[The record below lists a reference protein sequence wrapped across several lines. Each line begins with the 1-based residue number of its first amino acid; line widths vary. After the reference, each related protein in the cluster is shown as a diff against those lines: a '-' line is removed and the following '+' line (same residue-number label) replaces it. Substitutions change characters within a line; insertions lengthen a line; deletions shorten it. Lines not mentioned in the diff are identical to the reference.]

1 MARGLRSPG
10 IMVDEGGARSF
21 QSIVMFGLAL
31 IALAGCSSSPP
42 PQGTYKL
49 GGPYQIQGRWYY
61 PAFDPAYD
69 RIGVASWYG
78 VPFHG
83 RATANGEIFD
93 RGIVTAAH
101 PTLPLPSLVRVTNL
115 DNRREMLIRVNDR
128 GPFVGD
134 RIIDLSQEAA
144 RQLGFERQGLAS
156 VRVQFVGLAD
166 AAGTP
171 PRPTVGP
178 APVPAADPEIE
189 APSAPPP
196 VQLVSAQP
204 ASRPATAQPST
215 EVVDAPPPTRV
226 AAAATAGPALAQAPA
241 RCHGQFIQV
250 GAFAEAARA
259 QRLVAELHAL
269 QVMPVS
275 LASQALDRLARV
287 RLGPIPDP
295 ASASVA
301 LDRLKR
307 FGYSEAFIVAPAA
320 EPPTAC

>member
-1 MARGLRSPG
+1 MARKLRSPG
-10 IMVDEGGARSF
+10 ITVGEGDARAF
-21 QSIVMFGLAL
+21 RAIVVFALAL
-31 IALAGCSSSPP
+31 IALGACSSAPP

-61 PAFDPAYD
+61 PEFDPAYD

-78 VPFHG
+78 EPFHG

-93 RGIVTAAH
+93 RGSVTAAH

-144 RQLGFERQGLAS
+144 RQLGFEGKGLAP
-156 VRVQFVGLAD
+156 VRVQFVQLAD
-166 AAGTP
+166 AEGTP
-171 PRPTVGP
+171 PRPSVRR
-178 APVPAADPEIE
+178 APTPAADPEGE
-189 APSAPPP
+189 APPAPVP
-196 VQLVSAQP
+196 VQLVSALP
-204 ASRPATAQPST
+204 ATGPATAQPAT
-215 EVVDAPPPTRV
+215 EVVGSRPPTGV
-226 AAAATAGPALAQAPA
+226 AWAATEDPTLAQAPA

-259 QRLVAELHAL
+259 QRLAAELHAL
-269 QVMPVS
+269 QAMPVS
-275 LASQALDRLARV
+275 LAGPALDRLARV

-295 ASASVA
+295 ASASAA

-320 EPPTAC
+320 EPPTTC